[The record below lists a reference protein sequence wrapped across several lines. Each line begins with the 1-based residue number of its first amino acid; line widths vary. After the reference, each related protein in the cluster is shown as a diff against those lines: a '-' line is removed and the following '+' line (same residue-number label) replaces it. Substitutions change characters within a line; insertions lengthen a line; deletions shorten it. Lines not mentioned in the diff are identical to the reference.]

1 MVVESIGVYIFIIVV
16 LFVVALWGWH
26 KWNETKK
33 RRSSEYFYSGLL
45 KLIHGD
51 RRGALVDLK
60 HAAQES
66 SENVTS
72 YILIGDILREEK
84 KPAKALQVHKSIAI
98 RSDVKENEKADAYK
112 SLILDQIALG
122 MHKDA
127 LQTAKKLL
135 SIRKD
140 DWAVN
145 IYLEELEANGNWE
158 EAINFL
164 SRLPKTEK
172 RDSLLS
178 FYEVE
183 LGKKFVSEG
192 ENRKG
197 RIHFK
202 EAIKLNKDCY
212 PAYIEIGKA
221 YVKDE
226 RTDDAIAWWTNFS
239 AQFPDKIYLVIEP
252 LEKAFY
258 DRGKFQQVVNFYE
271 TLINEGKSSREIFF
285 ALSNIYVKMG
295 DYPSA
300 ISSLERLDE
309 KDKETKIR
317 LMYLYFQNQQFDK
330 IEGLLKEIYDETISA
345 KRKFICGNCGYESE
359 LPLWR
364 CPRCNEWN
372 SFNI

>member
-16 LFVVALWGWH
+16 LFAIALWGWH
-26 KWNETKK
+26 KWSETKK

-45 KLIHGD
+45 KLIRGD

-66 SENVTS
+66 SDNITS

-84 KPAKALQVHKSIAI
+84 KPAKALQVHKSITI
-98 RSDVKENEKADAYK
+98 RSDIKESEKADAYK

-135 SIRKD
+135 SVRKD

-145 IYLEELEANGNWE
+145 IYLEELEANENWE
-158 EAINFL
+158 EGINFL
-164 SRLPKTEK
+164 SKLPKTER
-172 RDSLLS
+172 RDKLLS

-202 EAIKLNKDCY
+202 EAIKLNKECY
-212 PAYIEIGKA
+212 PAYIEIGEA

-226 RTDDAIAWWTNFS
+226 RIDDAIAWWTNFS
-239 AQFPDKIYLVIEP
+239 AQFPDKAYLVIEP

-295 DYPSA
+295 DYASA
-300 ISSLERLDE
+300 ISTLERLDAKNRE
-309 KDKETKIR
+309 DKIQ

-330 IEGLLKEIYDETISA
+330 IEGLIKEIYEETISA
-345 KRKFICGNCGYESE
+345 KRKFICKSCGYESE
-359 LPLWR
+359 RPLWR
-364 CPRCNEWN
+364 CPGCNEWD